1 MIASEQL
8 TTALPTV
15 SAPGGHPLEILVVV
29 QDPTLRH
36 RIVSY
41 LREQDIRATSV
52 SGPREMLHHLADSEP
67 SLVILDLQPGLDNGL
82 DLLREIRSQ
91 SGTPVIITAD
101 QDCREIDPVAGLEIG
116 ADDYLAKPFSLRE
129 LLARIR
135 AVLRSRRAGRLAA
148 RHRQQNGPSRFGGW
162 QLNRRIRGLTSPD
175 GVHVALTRSE
185 YALLIAFLNAPQR
198 PLTREYLLETTGMHE
213 ETSDR
218 SVDVQILRLRRKLE
232 ADPAAPR
239 IIRTEHGFGY
249 VFDLPVE

>member
-116 ADDYLAKPFSLRE
+116 ADDYLAKPFS
-129 LLARIR
+129 
-135 AVLRSRRAGRLAA
+135 
-148 RHRQQNGPSRFGGW
+148 
-162 QLNRRIRGLTSPD
+162 
-175 GVHVALTRSE
+175 
-185 YALLIAFLNAPQR
+185 
-198 PLTREYLLETTGMHE
+198 
-213 ETSDR
+213 
-218 SVDVQILRLRRKLE
+218 
-232 ADPAAPR
+232 
-239 IIRTEHGFGY
+239 
-249 VFDLPVE
+249 